1 MKISELPPDIR
12 EKALKYQR
20 NEIDPA
26 YCKES
31 NLLQDAFNWEQTDE
45 DFDYWLELCNIPAET
60 FQDQNVLEVIE
71 SFKKRSEVGFKKYG
85 TNTERT
91 DIDLLGWL
99 NHLQEELMDATIYI
113 QRLKKEYENKN

>member
-20 NEIDPA
+20 NEKSKM
-26 YCKES
+26 YSKVT
-31 NLLQDAFNWEQTDE
+31 NLLEGAFNWFDTMDGY
-45 DFDYWLELCNIPAET
+45 DYWLELCNKESET
-60 FQDQNVLEVIE
+60 PQDQNVIEVIE
-71 SFKKRSEVGFKKYG
+71 SFKNRSEVGFKKYG

-91 DIDLLGWL
+91 DVDLLGWL

-113 QRLKKEYENKN
+113 QRLKKEDENKN